1 MRSVKAFLLCIAAV
15 LTVLYAVAVT
25 KPAVNVGVDAKSPSQ
40 DVNTTENVKTEDVS
54 EIYSLVDLSE
64 SESSSVVDVT
74 STDSELSESVT
85 SSAQDRTVTSVT
97 EIQTTRRETTT
108 HKAET
113 TEKHETSTQREPLTQ
128 KETTTKRVETT
139 ADVNLN
145 DNEEMTVYY
154 TKSGSRYHY
163 ANPCGRGTYYPTT
176 LADAKKRGLTPCQ
189 KCVLH

>member
-25 KPAVNVGVDAKSPSQ
+25 KPAVNVGVDAKSPSS

-54 EIYSLVDLSE
+54 EFYSLTEPSE
-64 SESSSVVDVT
+64 SESSSVVDETLTV
-74 STDSELSESVT
+74 SEWGESVAFFT
-85 SSAQDRTVTSVT
+85 QDRTVTSVT

-113 TEKHETSTQREPLTQ
+113 TKKQETSTQREPLTQ